1 MYMQRI
7 LFLLTVAVLLLFTGE
22 AYAQRDLPGQAG
34 IQFTSGGV
42 NHFPFHGR
50 VVANATTSPRW
61 PLHIPTVT
69 VPTGCMVWIIR

>member
-7 LFLLTVAVLLLFTGE
+7 LFILTVAMLSLFAGE
-22 AYAQRDLPGQAG
+22 AYAQRDLPGHRRVYNLQQG
-34 IQFTSGGV
+34 ESIIS
-42 NHFPFHGR
+42 FHGR

-69 VPTGCMVWIIR
+69 VPAGCMVWIIR

>member
-7 LFLLTVAVLLLFTGE
+7 LFILTVAVLSLFTGE
-22 AYAQRDLPGQAG
+22 AHAQRDLPGQTG

-42 NHFPFHGR
+42 NHSFHGR
-50 VVANATTSPRW
+50 VAANATTSPRW